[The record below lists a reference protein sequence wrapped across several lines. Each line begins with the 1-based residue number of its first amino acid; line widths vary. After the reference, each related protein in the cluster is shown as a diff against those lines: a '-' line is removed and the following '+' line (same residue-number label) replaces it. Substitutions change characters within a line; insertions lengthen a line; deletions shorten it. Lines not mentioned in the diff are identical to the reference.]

1 MQCRNCR
8 QRKINAMVRKHLRG
22 GWLLVFSPPL
32 VGNPSATRLTAR
44 ARRPAY
50 RADRTQ
56 PNPNRGAAMPHARLV
71 AFIPRARLVILSTA
85 LLLSTMSCARHAQRG
100 LVIGAA
106 GGAVV
111 GGVIGK
117 VSGSTA
123 KGAII
128 GAAIGGAAGAI
139 IGDQMDRQAAELKQ
153 NIPGATVER
162 VGEGIQVTFASGL
175 LYDFDSDVV
184 KPTARE
190 NLRSLATSLEKYP
203 GSELL
208 ILGHTDSV
216 GTDAY
221 NKDLS
226 VRRADAAAE
235 YLVAQGVAR
244 SRIGTGGLGEDEPVA
259 PNADAA
265 GRQRNRRVEVA
276 IYAGEKL
283 REEARRKAGG

>member
-1 MQCRNCR
+1 VIRSR
-8 QRKINAMVRKHLRG
+8 
-22 GWLLVFSPPL
+22 
-32 VGNPSATRLTAR
+32 R
-44 ARRPAY
+44 A
-50 RADRTQ
+50 
-56 PNPNRGAAMPHARLV
+56 
-71 AFIPRARLVILSTA
+71 LSV
-85 LLLSTMSCARHAQRG
+85 LSLLSALSVLSCARNAQRG

-128 GAAIGGAAGAI
+128 GAAVGGAAGAI
-139 IGDQMDRQAAELKQ
+139 IGDQMDRQAKELKQ

-184 KPTARE
+184 KSAARE
-190 NLRSLATSLEKYP
+190 NLRALAGSLDKYP
-203 GSELL
+203 DSDLL

-221 NKDLS
+221 NKGLS

-235 YLVAQGVAR
+235 YLVSQGVAR
-244 SRIGTGGLGEDEPVA
+244 SRIGTGGLGEEEPIA
-259 PNADAA
+259 SNADEA

-276 IYAGEKL
+276 IYASKKL
-283 REEARRKAGG
+283 QEQARQRAGG